1 MQKTKRNSL
10 WQHIYLFLV
19 SRANSWDNENCET
32 SCVRQDAFYLETI
45 SSCISGC
52 LRSWSANFDVV
63 IETLILAEQVNSWGV
78 AQRDSHGRSQ
88 GSGNTFNIFSSPA
101 NHISLFTSKSH
112 PYWSTLLI
120 LKWRCSPSIFHS
132 PASPPTHTLS
142 LWSIQC
148 MLSTTRA
155 KMFPLLIQRV
165 WRLWPSCHA
174 LVLLDCLW
182 TMFPLLLFFYL
193 CHSVFGWNQ
202 PKIFSKFSKDSSHQS
217 SGRWHVDKDV

>member
-120 LKWRCSPSIFHS
+120 LKWRCSPSIFYS
-132 PASPPTHTLS
+132 PAPPHTHPFSLEYPVYAIHYPSKNVPTANSTRLTTLTIPPCIGA
-142 LWSIQC
+142 LGLFVNNVSII
-148 MLSTTRA
+148 A
-155 KMFPLLIQRV
+155 
-165 WRLWPSCHA
+165 
-174 LVLLDCLW
+174 
-182 TMFPLLLFFYL
+182 LLLLMPFSFWMESTKDL
-193 CHSVFGWNQ
+193 LQVF
-202 PKIFSKFSKDSSHQS
+202 KRLKSSKL
-217 SGRWHVDKDV
+217 W